1 MKKKKY
7 LLIASI
13 LIVILGIIIGY
24 FLFSMNDNLVR
35 LSYDEIMEKIDN
47 KESFILC
54 ISRTTCSHCNVY
66 KPKLRKVANKYD
78 IKICYTDVDKYSKN
92 DLKDFNSKISFDGG
106 TPTTLFIKDGKE
118 KTTATRIEGDV
129 SIEKIADKLKK
140 NGFID

>member
-7 LLIASI
+7 LLIVSI

-24 FLFSMNDNLVR
+24 FIFSMNDNLVK
-35 LSYDEIMEKIDN
+35 LNYDEIMEKIDN
-47 KESFILC
+47 KESFVLC

-78 IKICYTDVDKYSKN
+78 IKIYYTDVDKYSKE
-92 DLKDFNSKISFDGG
+92 DLKNFSSKISFDGG
-106 TPTTLFIKDGKE
+106 TPTTLFIKNGEE

-129 SIEKIADKLKK
+129 SIEKIVDKLKK

>member
-1 MKKKKY
+1 MRKKKY
-7 LLIASI
+7 LLIASM

-24 FLFSMNDNLVR
+24 FLFSMNDNLIK

-78 IKICYTDVDKYSKN
+78 IKIYYTDVDKYSKN

-106 TPTTLFIKDGKE
+106 TPTTLFIKDGEE

-129 SIEKIADKLKK
+129 SIEKIVDKLKK

>member
-7 LLIASI
+7 LLIVSI

-24 FLFSMNDNLVR
+24 FIFSMNDNLVK
-35 LSYDEIMEKIDN
+35 LNYDEIMEKMDN
-47 KESFILC
+47 NESFVLC

-78 IKICYTDVDKYSKN
+78 IKIYYTDVDRYSKN

-106 TPTTLFIKDGKE
+106 TPTTLFIKNGEE

-129 SIEKIADKLKK
+129 SIEKIVDKLKK

>member
-7 LLIASI
+7 LLIVSI

-24 FLFSMNDNLVR
+24 FLFSMNDNLVK

-47 KESFILC
+47 NESFVLC

-78 IKICYTDVDKYSKN
+78 IKIYYTDVDKYSKD
-92 DLKDFNSKISFDGG
+92 DLKNFNSKISFDGG
-106 TPTTLFIKDGKE
+106 TPTTLFIKDGEE

-129 SIEKIADKLKK
+129 SIEKIVDKLKK

>member
-78 IKICYTDVDKYSKN
+78 IKIYYTDVDKYSKN

-106 TPTTLFIKDGKE
+106 TPTTLFIKNGEE

-129 SIEKIADKLKK
+129 SIEKIVDKLKK

>member
-24 FLFSMNDNLVR
+24 FLFSMNDNLVK

-78 IKICYTDVDKYSKN
+78 IKIYYTDVDKYSKD
-92 DLKDFNSKISFDGG
+92 DLKNFNSKISFDGG

-129 SIEKIADKLKK
+129 SIEKIVDKLKK

>member
-7 LLIASI
+7 LLIVSI

-24 FLFSMNDNLVR
+24 FIFSMNDNLVK
-35 LSYDEIMEKIDN
+35 LNYDEIMEKMN
-47 KESFILC
+47 NNESFVLC

-78 IKICYTDVDKYSKN
+78 IKIYYTDVDKYSKN

-106 TPTTLFIKDGKE
+106 TPTTLFIKNGEE

-129 SIEKIADKLKK
+129 SIEKI
-140 NGFID
+140 IEV

>member
-7 LLIASI
+7 LLIASM

-24 FLFSMNDNLVR
+24 FLFSMNDNLIK

-78 IKICYTDVDKYSKN
+78 IKIYYTDVDKYSKN
-92 DLKDFNSKISFDGG
+92 DLKNFSSKISFDGG
-106 TPTTLFIKDGKE
+106 TPTTLFIKNGEE

-129 SIEKIADKLKK
+129 SIEKIVDKLKK

>member
-7 LLIASI
+7 LLIVSI

-78 IKICYTDVDKYSKN
+78 IKIYYTDVDKYSKN

-106 TPTTLFIKDGKE
+106 TPTTLFIKNGEE

-129 SIEKIADKLKK
+129 SIEKIVDKLKK

>member
-7 LLIASI
+7 LLIASM

-24 FLFSMNDNLVR
+24 FLFSMNDNLIK

-66 KPKLRKVANKYD
+66 KPKLRKIANKYD
-78 IKICYTDVDKYSKN
+78 IKIYYTDVDKYSKN

-106 TPTTLFIKDGKE
+106 TPTTLFIKDGEE

-129 SIEKIADKLKK
+129 SIEKIVDKLKK

>member
-78 IKICYTDVDKYSKN
+78 IKIYYTDVDKYSKN

-106 TPTTLFIKDGKE
+106 TPTTLFIKNGEE

-129 SIEKIADKLKK
+129 SIEKIVDKLKM

>member
-7 LLIASI
+7 LLIAFI

-78 IKICYTDVDKYSKN
+78 IKIYYTDVDKYSKN

-106 TPTTLFIKDGKE
+106 TPTTLFIKNGEE

-129 SIEKIADKLKK
+129 SIEKIVDKLKK

>member
-7 LLIASI
+7 LLIVSI

-24 FLFSMNDNLVR
+24 FIFSMNDNLVK
-35 LSYDEIMEKIDN
+35 LNYDEIMEKMDN
-47 KESFILC
+47 NESFVLC

-78 IKICYTDVDKYSKN
+78 IKIYYTDVDKYSKN

-106 TPTTLFIKDGKE
+106 TPTTLFIKDGEE

-129 SIEKIADKLKK
+129 SIEKIVDKLKK

>member
-7 LLIASI
+7 LLIASM

-24 FLFSMNDNLVR
+24 FLFSMNDNLIK

-78 IKICYTDVDKYSKN
+78 IKIYYTDVDKYSKN

-106 TPTTLFIKDGKE
+106 TPTTLFIKDGEE

-129 SIEKIADKLKK
+129 SIEKIVDKLKK

>member
-78 IKICYTDVDKYSKN
+78 IKIYYTDVDKYSKN
-92 DLKDFNSKISFDGG
+92 DLKNFSSKISFDGG
-106 TPTTLFIKDGKE
+106 TPTTLFIKNGEE

-129 SIEKIADKLKK
+129 SIEKIVDKLKK

>member
-1 MKKKKY
+1 MEKKKY

-78 IKICYTDVDKYSKN
+78 IKIYYTDVDKYSKN

-129 SIEKIADKLKK
+129 SIKK
-140 NGFID
+140 EWFY

>member
-1 MKKKKY
+1 MRKKKY
-7 LLIASI
+7 LLIASM

-24 FLFSMNDNLVR
+24 FLFSMNDNLIK

-78 IKICYTDVDKYSKN
+78 IKIYYTDVDKYSKN
-92 DLKDFNSKISFDGG
+92 DLKNFSSKISFDGG
-106 TPTTLFIKDGKE
+106 TPTTLFIKNGEE

-129 SIEKIADKLKK
+129 SIEKIVDKLKK

>member
-1 MKKKKY
+1 MEKKKY

-78 IKICYTDVDKYSKN
+78 IKIYYTDVDKYSKN

-129 SIEKIADKLKK
+129 SIEKIVDKLKK

>member
-13 LIVILGIIIGY
+13 LRVILGIIIGY

-78 IKICYTDVDKYSKN
+78 IKIYYTDVDKYSKN

-129 SIEKIADKLKK
+129 SIEKIVDKLKK

>member
-7 LLIASI
+7 LLIASM

-24 FLFSMNDNLVR
+24 FLFSMNDNLIK

-47 KESFILC
+47 KENFILC

-78 IKICYTDVDKYSKN
+78 IKIYYTDVDKYSKD
-92 DLKDFNSKISFDGG
+92 DLKNFNSKISFDGG
-106 TPTTLFIKDGKE
+106 TPTTLFIKDGEE

-129 SIEKIADKLKK
+129 SIEKIVDKLKK

>member
-78 IKICYTDVDKYSKN
+78 IKIYYTDVDKYSKN

-129 SIEKIADKLKK
+129 SIEKIFDKLKK

>member
-35 LSYDEIMEKIDN
+35 LSYDEIMEKMN
-47 KESFILC
+47 NNESFVLC

-78 IKICYTDVDKYSKN
+78 IKIYYTDVDKYSKN

-106 TPTTLFIKDGKE
+106 TPTTLFIKNGEE

-129 SIEKIADKLKK
+129 SIEKIVDKLKK

>member
-1 MKKKKY
+1 MKKKKF
-7 LLIASI
+7 LLIVSI

-24 FLFSMNDNLVR
+24 FLFSMNDNLIK

-78 IKICYTDVDKYSKN
+78 IKIYYTDVDKYSKN

-106 TPTTLFIKDGKE
+106 TPTTLFIKDGEE

-129 SIEKIADKLKK
+129 SIEKIVDKLKK

>member
-1 MKKKKY
+1 M
-7 LLIASI
+7 

-24 FLFSMNDNLVR
+24 FLFSMNDNLIK

-78 IKICYTDVDKYSKN
+78 IKIYYTDVDKYSKN

-129 SIEKIADKLKK
+129 SIEKIVDKLKK

>member
-78 IKICYTDVDKYSKN
+78 IKIYYTDVDKYSKK

-129 SIEKIADKLKK
+129 SIEKIVDKLKK

>member
-24 FLFSMNDNLVR
+24 FLFSMDDNLVR

-78 IKICYTDVDKYSKN
+78 IKIYYTDVDKYSKN

-129 SIEKIADKLKK
+129 SIEKIVDKLKK

>member
-47 KESFILC
+47 KESFTLC

-78 IKICYTDVDKYSKN
+78 IKIYYTDVDKYSKN

-129 SIEKIADKLKK
+129 SIEKIVDKLKK

>member
-7 LLIASI
+7 LLIVSI

-24 FLFSMNDNLVR
+24 FIFSMNDNLVK
-35 LSYDEIMEKIDN
+35 LNYDEIMEKIDN
-47 KESFILC
+47 KESFVLC

-78 IKICYTDVDKYSKN
+78 IKIYYTDVDKYSKN

-106 TPTTLFIKDGKE
+106 TPTTLFIKDGEE

-129 SIEKIADKLKK
+129 SIEKIVDKLKK

>member
-24 FLFSMNDNLVR
+24 FLFSMDDNLVR

-66 KPKLRKVANKYD
+66 KPKLRKVANKYN
-78 IKICYTDVDKYSKN
+78 IKIYYTDVDKYSKN
-92 DLKDFNSKISFDGG
+92 DLKDFSFKISFDGG
-106 TPTTLFIKDGKE
+106 TPTTLFIKNGEE
-118 KTTATRIEGDV
+118 KTTATRIEGDI
-129 SIEKIADKLKK
+129 SIEKIVDKLKK

>member
-78 IKICYTDVDKYSKN
+78 IKIYYTDVDKYSKN

-129 SIEKIADKLKK
+129 SIEKIVDKLKK

>member
-1 MKKKKY
+1 MRKKKY
-7 LLIASI
+7 LLIASM

-24 FLFSMNDNLVR
+24 FLFSMNDNLIK

-78 IKICYTDVDKYSKN
+78 IKIYYTDVDKYSKN

-129 SIEKIADKLKK
+129 SIEKIVDKLKK

>member
-7 LLIASI
+7 LLIVSI

-24 FLFSMNDNLVR
+24 FIFSMNDNLVK
-35 LSYDEIMEKIDN
+35 LNYDEIMEKMN
-47 KESFILC
+47 NNESFVLC

-78 IKICYTDVDKYSKN
+78 IKIYYTDVDKYSKN

-106 TPTTLFIKDGKE
+106 TPTTLFIKNGEE

-129 SIEKIADKLKK
+129 SIEKIVDKLKK

>member
-1 MKKKKY
+1 MEKKKY

-78 IKICYTDVDKYSKN
+78 IKIYYTDVDKYSKN

-118 KTTATRIEGDV
+118 KTTATRIEGDI
-129 SIEKIADKLKK
+129 SIEKIVDKLKK

>member
-1 MKKKKY
+1 MEKKKY

-78 IKICYTDVDKYSKN
+78 IKIYYTDVDKYSKN

-118 KTTATRIEGDV
+118 KITATRIEGDV
-129 SIEKIADKLKK
+129 SIEKIVDKLKK

>member
-7 LLIASI
+7 LLIVSI

-24 FLFSMNDNLVR
+24 FIFSMNDNLVK
-35 LSYDEIMEKIDN
+35 LNYDEIMEKMN
-47 KESFILC
+47 NNESFVLC

-78 IKICYTDVDKYSKN
+78 IKIYYTDVDKYSKN

-106 TPTTLFIKDGKE
+106 TPTTLFIKNGEE

-129 SIEKIADKLKK
+129 SIEKIIDKLKK

>member
-7 LLIASI
+7 LLIASM

-24 FLFSMNDNLVR
+24 FLFSMNDNLIK

-78 IKICYTDVDKYSKN
+78 IKIYYTDVDKYSKE
-92 DLKDFNSKISFDGG
+92 DLKNFSSKISFDGG
-106 TPTTLFIKDGKE
+106 TPTTLFIKNGEE

-129 SIEKIADKLKK
+129 SIEKIVDKLKK